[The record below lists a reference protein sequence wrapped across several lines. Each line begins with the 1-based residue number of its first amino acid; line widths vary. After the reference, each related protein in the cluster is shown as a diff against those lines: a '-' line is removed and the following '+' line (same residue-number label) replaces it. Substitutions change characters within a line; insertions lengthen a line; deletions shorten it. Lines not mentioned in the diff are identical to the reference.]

1 MFKLLSGKIIKFF
14 SFKHSKQ
21 QLLVIVLLFVIVF
34 SLVRLLWAATPDPG
48 HPWSGVGDGNFAV
61 TGPTAPRTY
70 TFPDA
75 SATVLTTANPVSVSQ
90 GGTGT
95 SSMTG
100 FLVGNGTNP
109 ITTTSAPVG
118 TLVTTNQ
125 ALSITNKTINLSD
138 NTLTSNSPAV
148 GDLLR
153 YLPGVS
159 EGAFARGSAGQVLRV
174 NSGGAA
180 LEWASAG
187 SPAGS
192 DTQLQYNN
200 AGSLGATSSL
210 TWSQSSKSLNMSGYL
225 SLSTTTLPAV
235 ATTGTIKIF
244 NQRVSGR
251 SMLGLRSDDSADYYA
266 IQPSL
271 YQNTVAM
278 WAPTTAGTPVAI
290 GTSPAQLNSGAGNDT
305 NDASEA
311 GYFDRLMAGPP
322 INNSRGWGD
331 AVAKY
336 YRGSMT
342 GRNGYFFFA
351 RLATYTD
358 VTSVRFWAG
367 LSDQTMTVALA
378 TDNPVGSRSGFAFS
392 TALGESDWMF
402 SNRGGGTE
410 DRNSTGIAVAT
421 DKVYDLYLYNS
432 PRGSTVTWRI
442 DNLTDGTTAEGS
454 SSTSLPTSSV
464 AMFSGFGLY
473 NLVADMRMLK
483 YQKIYVEVPR

>member
-21 QLLVIVLLFVIVF
+21 MLLISVLLFAIVF
-34 SLVRLLWAATPDPG
+34 SLVKLLWAATPDPG

-61 TGPTAPRTY
+61 TGPTVPRTY

-125 ALSITNKTINLSD
+125 SLNITNKTINLSD

-148 GDLLR
+148 GDLLK
-153 YLPGVS
+153 YFHGLGGNVL
-159 EGAFARGSAGQVLRV
+159 ARGSAGQVLRV
-174 NSGGAA
+174 NSGGTA

-244 NQRVSGR
+244 SQTVSGR
-251 SMLGLRSDDSADYYA
+251 NMLNLRSDESADYYA

-271 YQNTVAM
+271 YQNTVSM
-278 WAPTTAGTPVAI
+278 WAHTVGGTAVGI
-290 GTSPAQLNSGAGNDT
+290 GTTPTQLFVGGGTFTD
-305 NDASEA
+305 DVSEA
-311 GYFDRLMAGPP
+311 GSFERVQAGPP
-322 INNSRGWGD
+322 INYEVGWGD

-351 RLATYTD
+351 RLATHDD

-367 LSDQTMTVALA
+367 LTDQTMTVALA

-392 TALGESDWMF
+392 TALGESNWMF

-421 DKVYDLYLYNS
+421 DKVYDLYFYNS

-442 DNLTDGTTAEGS
+442 DNLTDATTAEGS

-464 AMFSGFGLY
+464 AMLSGFGVS
-473 NLVADMRMLK
+473 NLVADIRSLK